1 MEILRK
7 TQPHFVFCFLPQQT
21 AGLCELRDK
30 AGNDDIQVNVP
41 LLRSQL
47 RGFEILDALRLH
59 RQGEDMLGSW
69 FNFKP
74 EGCVADLMFVV
85 LQVGGRLL
93 RSIPFA
99 SQQVSVCGLWSIVM
113 CV

>member
-1 MEILRK
+1 
-7 TQPHFVFCFLPQQT
+7 
-21 AGLCELRDK
+21 
-30 AGNDDIQVNVP
+30 
-41 LLRSQL
+41 
-47 RGFEILDALRLH
+47 
-59 RQGEDMLGSW
+59 MLGSW